1 MLGNSIGDDRL
12 LALAER
18 FVVAIESIAS
28 SLEGIDGSFKKAV
41 NRIFP
46 EPKKPTE
53 ARITRVPTEEDLL
66 EEDLGRSDT
75 RPISQWASFGSDDEP
90 IGERERE
97 FLKSQFTTVTK
108 TQGRA
113 ATIQGSPEAPED
125 QA

>member
-1 MLGNSIGDDRL
+1 MLGNGLGDDRL
-12 LALAER
+12 LTLAER

-28 SLEGIDGSFKKAV
+28 SLEGFDASSKKAV

-75 RPISQWASFGSDDEP
+75 RPISQWASFGSEDEP

-97 FLKSQFTTVTK
+97 FLKSQFSTTTK
-108 TQGRA
+108 AQGSS